1 MYALPFYQTGREVF
15 YEGYSL
21 SLLLF
26 LKGFFS
32 FHTATKEKKQ
42 KNAAHYNWIIK
53 IIVKKI
59 MILITKTF
67 FMLKLMSTIVSI
79 LLLLISWI
87 KAHVLDPIARS
98 VLLKEIKEK
107 NAKCESSDKEIRRLK
122 EELEKK

>member
-1 MYALPFYQTGREVF
+1 
-15 YEGYSL
+15 
-21 SLLLF
+21 
-26 LKGFFS
+26 
-32 FHTATKEKKQ
+32 
-42 KNAAHYNWIIK
+42 
-53 IIVKKI
+53 
-59 MILITKTF
+59 
-67 FMLKLMSTIVSI
+67 MLKLMSTIVSI